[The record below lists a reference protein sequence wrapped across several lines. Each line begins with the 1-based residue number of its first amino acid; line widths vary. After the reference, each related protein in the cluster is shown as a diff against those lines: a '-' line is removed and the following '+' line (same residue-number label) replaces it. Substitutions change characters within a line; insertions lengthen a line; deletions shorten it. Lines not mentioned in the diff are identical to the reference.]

1 MKKKHASSYII
12 IVYHPW
18 IVKLIY
24 ISSRLLQILDILNII
39 HVSGLSDDTVEL
51 MGLRMLKLF
60 FGVMSSDTRDNYSY
74 FEQNSVFYGLKS

>member
-1 MKKKHASSYII
+1 MKKKHASRYNF

-24 ISSRLLQILDILNII
+24 ISSHLLQILDILNII
-39 HVSGLSDDTVEL
+39 HVSGLSEDTVEL

-74 FEQNSVFYGLKS
+74 FYRNYVFYGLKS